1 MVVWMPSRSEGV
13 CLSDRTTAGRGK
25 KREAERNVVRE
36 TKESSV
42 QKTRHR
48 GKQKR
53 RHQRLR
59 VAGWSACAGQRGHK
73 ALWDKLEMVFEFSI

>member
-1 MVVWMPSRSEGV
+1 MVVWMPSRLEGV
-13 CLSDRTTAGRGK
+13 CLSDRTTAGRGEK

-42 QKTRHR
+42 QKMRHR

-59 VAGWSACAGQRGHK
+59 VAGWRAEGAQSPVGQTGGG
-73 ALWDKLEMVFEFSI
+73 V